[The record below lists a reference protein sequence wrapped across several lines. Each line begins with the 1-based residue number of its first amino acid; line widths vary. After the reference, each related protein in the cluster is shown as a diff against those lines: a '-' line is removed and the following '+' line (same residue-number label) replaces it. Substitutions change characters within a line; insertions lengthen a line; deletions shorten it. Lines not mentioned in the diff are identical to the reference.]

1 MQWNRPW
8 GNRVGAVCP
17 SRWVGKLC
25 AHPAG
30 LGSSVPTVRVCV
42 CGLQD
47 RHWSC
52 ARVTQLENADLTG
65 MQRAAQGED
74 GCSVLRRGSDLC

>member
-1 MQWNRPW
+1 
-8 GNRVGAVCP
+8 
-17 SRWVGKLC
+17 
-25 AHPAG
+25 
-30 LGSSVPTVRVCV
+30 VRVCV
-42 CGLQD
+42 CGLQG

-65 MQRAAQGED
+65 MQRAAQAED